1 MLKESRTGSTERIL
15 LVLDDDADIIQFV
28 ERMLLTVQASVFKQT
43 IFSKIM
49 TARNEKEA
57 REVLSHSSVS
67 HVLADIDLGRN
78 EPRGYQVVY
87 KLRREFPCIERAIL
101 FTGGEG
107 LETDILPPGIDAAF
121 RKTDPVEFIIAA
133 IVKE

>member
-1 MLKESRTGSTERIL
+1 MLKEIQNEPTERVL

-43 IFSKIM
+43 LFGRIL
-49 TARNEKEA
+49 TARDEKEA
-57 REVLSHSSVS
+57 REVLSHTNVS

-78 EPRGYQVVY
+78 QPRGYQVVY

-121 RKTDPVEFIIAA
+121 RKTDPVDFILAA